1 MSNIFIFGTLL
12 GCSYLFAHQFPS
24 STVCDVLLYPN
35 RRDQMLH
42 REDHGMDE
50 HLIYLIVKLR
60 VKTKTKRRKCSKFT
74 KKTKKRKKN
83 TKLALNRTKRHDT
96 FTQQRHVLV
105 RVDGRC
111 VCSHPSS
118 TPTNLIRVTYQLLRD
133 RRKQLVHPSGHG
145 HLLPIEGLTNTSIH
159 EK

>member
-1 MSNIFIFGTLL
+1 MVARPSLTQVEDMSNIFIFGTLL

-118 TPTNLIRVTYQLLRD
+118 TPT
-133 RRKQLVHPSGHG
+133 P
-145 HLLPIEGLTNTSIH
+145 P
-159 EK
+159 